1 MHRVTQVA
9 ARMMAP
15 TRWGFVSAGKICNDF
30 KVALDTLPKE
40 EHQVVAVAARSLESA
55 QKFAKTHDIPRAYGS
70 YAELAAQEDI
80 DVVYIGNI
88 HSQHAPVT
96 TMMLQAGK
104 PVLCEKP
111 MGVDSREARQMIGLA
126 KEKNLFFMEAVWS
139 RFFPAY
145 KKIRDI
151 IDSGAVGEVKVL
163 MACFGFKVG
172 DVPRL
177 RESSQA
183 GASLLDLGTWG
194 SGDLLQFTTM
204 VFGGEEP
211 QDITTSGH
219 LSDGADDQT
228 VTVVLKYSG
237 NRMATLLCCLSANMA
252 NEAYIYGTKA
262 SLKIPNFWCPT
273 EVIAPDG
280 THEFPLPP
288 PEKPLNF
295 FNSTG
300 MRFEAMEVRRCL
312 QEGLTESPLM
322 THAMSLQIAGILDQA
337 RKVVGVVYNQDKE

>member
-1 MHRVTQVA
+1 
-9 ARMMAP
+9 MAP
-15 TRWGFVSAGKICNDF
+15 TRWGFVSAGKISNDF
-30 KVALDTLPKE
+30 KVALDTLPKD
-40 EHQVVAVAARSLESA
+40 EHQVVAVAARNLESA
-55 QKFAKTHDIPRAYGS
+55 QKFAQTHDIPTAYGS
-70 YAELAAQEDI
+70 YAELAAQDDI
-80 DVVYIGNI
+80 DVVYIGSI
-88 HSQHAPVT
+88 HTQHAPVT

-111 MGVDSREARQMIGLA
+111 MSVNSREARQMIGLA

-151 IDSGAVGEVKVL
+151 IDSGAVGEVKVVT
-163 MACFGFKVG
+163 ACFGFNVG

-177 RESSQA
+177 RERSQ
-183 GASLLDLGTWG
+183 GGGSLLDLGIYP
-194 SGDLLQFTTM
+194 LQFATM

-211 QDITTSGH
+211 QDVTTSGH
-219 LSDGADDQT
+219 LSDGEVDET

-237 NRMATLLCCLSANMA
+237 NRMATLLCSMSANLA
-252 NEAYIYGTKA
+252 NEAYVYGTKA

-288 PEKPLNF
+288 PEKTLNF
-295 FNSTG
+295 NNSTG
-300 MRFEAMEVRRCL
+300 MRFEAIEVRRCL
-312 QEGLTESPLM
+312 QEGLIESPLM
-322 THAMSLQIAGILDQA
+322 THAMSLQIAGILDQT
-337 RKVVGVVYNQDKE
+337 RKVVGVVYDQDKE

>member
-1 MHRVTQVA
+1 
-9 ARMMAP
+9 MAP
-15 TRWGFVSAGKICNDF
+15 TRWGFVSAGKISNDF
-30 KVALDTLPKE
+30 KVALDTLPKD

-55 QKFAKTHDIPRAYGS
+55 QKFAKTHDIQRAYGS
-70 YAELAAQEDI
+70 YAELAAQDDI
-80 DVVYIGNI
+80 DVVYIGSI
-88 HSQHAPVT
+88 HTQHAPVT

-111 MGVDSREARQMIGLA
+111 MSVNSREAWQMIGLA

-151 IDSGAVGEVKVL
+151 IDSGAVGEVKVVT
-163 MACFGFKVG
+163 ACFGFNVG

-177 RESSQA
+177 RERSQ
-183 GASLLDLGTWG
+183 GGGSLLDLGIYP
-194 SGDLLQFTTM
+194 LQFATMSVRRGRTT
-204 VFGGEEP
+204 GC
-211 QDITTSGH
+211 H
-219 LSDGADDQT
+219 LLMMFFPTEVDET

-237 NRMATLLCCLSANMA
+237 NRMATLLCSMSANLA
-252 NEAYIYGTKA
+252 NEAYVYGTKA

-280 THEFPLPP
+280 THQFPLPP
-288 PEKPLNF
+288 PGKPLNF
-295 FNSTG
+295 NNSTG
-300 MRFEAMEVRRCL
+300 MRFEAIEVRRCL
-312 QEGLTESPLM
+312 QEGLIESPLM

-337 RKVVGVVYNQDKE
+337 RKVVGVVYDQDKE

>member
-1 MHRVTQVA
+1 
-9 ARMMAP
+9 MAP
-15 TRWGFVSAGKICNDF
+15 TRWGFVSAGKISNDF

-55 QKFAKTHDIPRAYGS
+55 QKFAKTHNIPAAYGS
-70 YAELAAQEDI
+70 YAELAAQKDI
-80 DVVYIGNI
+80 DVVYIGSI
-88 HSQHAPVT
+88 HTQHAPLT

-111 MGVDSREARQMIGLA
+111 MSVNSREARQMIGLA

-151 IDSGAVGEVKVL
+151 IDSGAVGEVKIVT
-163 MACFGFKVG
+163 ACFGG
-172 DVPRL
+172 YIAHVPRL
-177 RESSQA
+177 KERSL
-183 GASLLDLGTWG
+183 GGGSLLDLGIYPI
-194 SGDLLQFTTM
+194 QFATM
-204 VFGGEEP
+204 VFGGKEP
-211 QDITTSGH
+211 EDITISGH
-219 LSDGADDQT
+219 LSDGGVDET

-237 NRMATLLCCLSANMA
+237 NRMATLLCSMSAIVP
-252 NEAYIYGTKA
+252 NEAYVCGTKG
-262 SLKIPNFWCPT
+262 SLKIPTFWCPT

-295 FNSTG
+295 NNSTG

-312 QEGLTESPLM
+312 QEGLKESPLM
-322 THAMSLQIAGILDQA
+322 THAMSLQIAGILDRA
-337 RKVVGVVYNQDKE
+337 RKEVGVVYDQDKE